1 MIRTL
6 SISKLTADSVILWEN
21 KKINADIF
29 TILGIL
35 KTEHVKHIRE
45 KYYYKYCGILC
56 WLKKQR
62 CNRQAVILTVKT
74 LADISCALT
83 VAVSDKK
90 DNR

>member
-1 MIRTL
+1 ML
-6 SISKLTADSVILWEN
+6 FYE
-21 KKINADIF
+21 KINADIF

-74 LADISCALT
+74 S
-83 VAVSDKK
+83 AVLSLWQSVIKK
-90 DNR
+90 IIDNS